1 MCNGLSTWRSFL
13 FLWWSGM
20 ERRRGNNNAAAAGGE
35 SGNPVGISTVTTNV
49 PGKGRL
55 AGTFPSNRHKWA
67 HFPPLLWDI
76 LSWEWLAESSVT
88 ASIGICRSAI
98 AIVFCTTQPIL
109 QTADAYIFTY
119 NMVWNRHPVPLH
131 QCMIVWLYKD
141 GYEWIRWIRTEER

>member
-1 MCNGLSTWRSFL
+1 MCVGLSTWRSFL

-35 SGNPVGISTVTTNV
+35 SKNPVGISSVTTNV
-49 PGKGRL
+49 LGKGRL

-98 AIVFCTTQPIL
+98 DIVFCTAQAIL
-109 QTADAYIFTY
+109 QTANAYIFAY
-119 NMVWNRHPVPLH
+119 NMVWNRHPVSLH
-131 QCMIVWLYKD
+131 QFMIVWLYKD
-141 GYEWIRWIRTEER
+141 VYEWIRWIRTEEK